1 MRFFVHFVW
10 VFLETSTH
18 FSGIGNDFGLDAQRL
33 TLESTWWSHVKSS
46 EINQKSFGFFTG
58 IQKWVLKMWW
68 WWRSFWFSWEIL
80 MTFSSTWVIPCQG
93 GFFQFL
99 ISSRKCYC
107 SIWDWAYVFFT
118 TFRRYHLFRMSL
130 FSMVSHASIS
140 LSSSRT
146 TISMSPFQIHPVHKT
161 KSRNILG
168 STFFPNWW
176 IRDWSFVEIG
186 WYSFK
191 EPNWRI
197 GPWNGSLTLV
207 FFGLL
212 TSTSDWPSRR
222 TPGRTPFHPR
232 ALFCFLP
239 CASFVGPSASRRH
252 LFSDHDN
259 GRLRSGTVSVTLTLA
274 WLFLES
280 FPSLGVT
287 TGRWPSR

>member
-1 MRFFVHFVW
+1 MIACE
-10 VFLETSTH
+10 VFR
-18 FSGIGNDFGLDAQRL
+18 N
-33 TLESTWWSHVKSS
+33 KS
-46 EINQKSFGFFTG
+46 EIIWFFTG

-80 MTFSSTWVIPCQG
+80 MTFSSNWVIPCQG

-130 FSMVSHASIS
+130 FSTVSDASIS

-146 TISMSPFQIHPVHKT
+146 TISMSPFQIHPEYKT

-186 WYSFK
+186 WYWFK
-191 EPNWRI
+191 EPKWKDWSLKWFFNACVLRTSRQHTRLVI
-197 GPWNGSLTLV
+197 EAHPGANTFPPTGAFLLFAECVFRGPIR
-207 FFGLL
+207 F
-212 TSTSDWPSRR
+212 PQ
-222 TPGRTPFHPR
+222 TPFQWPR
-232 ALFCFLP
+232 
-239 CASFVGPSASRRH
+239 
-252 LFSDHDN
+252 
-259 GRLRSGTVSVTLTLA
+259 
-274 WLFLES
+274 
-280 FPSLGVT
+280 
-287 TGRWPSR
+287 